1 MPGADPARRSQLLGL
16 KLAALVR
23 DHAGADAAII
33 PGVWPGGAALMR
45 SGEAWVLAEDEA
57 ERSLGRA
64 LAWARQQGAVA
75 LHLLSEGSTGL
86 LARRAACFAEP
97 PAVWEVR
104 ERTLVPAVAEPS
116 VAPCALDPEL
126 AEFAALIESS
136 GAVPVVERGVLIGE
150 VEGLEVCR
158 AVRDADTGACRLD
171 VGVGAHDREAF
182 QLVHGDVPTAAALR
196 MVVDAVIPHRRP
208 GAEPHPLNRLG
219 AERAVRARLMREPS
233 LVGAVSLAAADPPVE
248 RLNVKDAV
256 PCAAV
261 GVQASGEPVVV
272 VCSTGIDLDVIPWG
286 ADARVCLGLPD
297 ARLVVVVHE
306 RDRVDVTVALAA
318 ALARPAEVLSL
329 PV

>member
-1 MPGADPARRSQLLGL
+1 VPGADPARRSQLLGL

-23 DHAGADAAII
+23 DHAGADAAIV

-45 SGEAWVLAEDEA
+45 NGEAWVLAEDDA
-57 ERSLGRA
+57 DRSLGRA

-75 LHLLSEGSTGL
+75 LHLLAERSTGL
-86 LARRAACFAEP
+86 LARRAALFAVP
-97 PAVWEVR
+97 PTVWEVR
-104 ERTLVPAVAEPS
+104 DRTLVRAEAQPH
-116 VAPCALDPEL
+116 VVPPALDPEL
-126 AEFAALIESS
+126 AEFAGLIESA

-150 VEGLEVCR
+150 VDGLEVCR
-158 AVRDADTGACRLD
+158 AVRDSETGACRLD

-182 QLVHGDVPTAAALR
+182 QLVHGDVPTAAALK

-219 AERAVRARLMREPS
+219 AERAVRARLVREPS
-233 LVGAVSLAAADPPVE
+233 LVGASSLAAADPPVE

-261 GVQASGEPVVV
+261 GVQSSGEPVVV
-272 VCSTGIDLDVIPWG
+272 VCSAGIDLDVIPWA
-286 ADARVCLGLPD
+286 ADARACLGLAD
-297 ARLVVVVHE
+297 ARLVVVLPE
-306 RDRVDVTVALAA
+306 RDRADVTVALAG

-329 PV
+329 QA